1 MKKEL
6 QVKEGFDT
14 VKTFRRIKT
23 KISLEMKDLTPE
35 QIMARLAAA
44 SKEFEVKFGDNRVEI
59 IEEREEIYVY
69 TLCSLIST
77 LFNKVISARNSNFIH
92 CALYSLL

>member
-6 QVKEGFDT
+6 QVKERFDS

-35 QIMARLAAA
+35 QILARLALA
-44 SKEFEVKFGDNRVEI
+44 SKEFEIKLKAQRIKHKE
-59 IEEREEIYVY
+59 
-69 TLCSLIST
+69 
-77 LFNKVISARNSNFIH
+77 
-92 CALYSLL
+92 

>member
-6 QVKEGFDT
+6 QVNECFDT

-35 QIMARLAAA
+35 QILSRLAIA
-44 SKEFEVKFGDNRVEI
+44 SKQYELKNKAQR
-59 IEEREEIYVY
+59 IEHKE
-69 TLCSLIST
+69 
-77 LFNKVISARNSNFIH
+77 
-92 CALYSLL
+92 

>member
-6 QVKEGFDT
+6 QVNECFDT

-35 QIMARLAAA
+35 QILSRLAIA
-44 SKEFEVKFGDNRVEI
+44 SKQYELKIKTQSSKME
-59 IEEREEIYVY
+59 
-69 TLCSLIST
+69 
-77 LFNKVISARNSNFIH
+77 
-92 CALYSLL
+92 

>member
-6 QVKEGFDT
+6 QVNECFDT

-35 QIMARLAAA
+35 QILSRLAIA
-44 SKEFEVKFGDNRVEI
+44 SKQYELKNKAQS
-59 IEEREEIYVY
+59 IEH
-69 TLCSLIST
+69 
-77 LFNKVISARNSNFIH
+77 KV
-92 CALYSLL
+92 